1 MLQVAAVQTLDS
13 TGEVRKAD
21 PCVLVWDSETLQEE
35 NRLFHGRGYRG
46 VQCSSFSPAGNT
58 LISVCTDNAHTMFV
72 WEWRKGQCL
81 LSRKT
86 RAGAPPT
93 VYGLAWSAFHVDQV
107 VTFGHNHVH
116 FWKLRRN
123 TGTSS
128 TKVLACHKYNA
139 YCKRL
144 SVCIV
149 PKTSVVKGPCTQ
161 CFAVR
166 GEAGCRSGSWAVV
179 QGSHPLN
186 I

>member
-1 MLQVAAVQTLDS
+1 MLYHVLQVAAVQTRDS
-13 TGEVRKAD
+13 SGDIRKAD

-35 NRLFHGRGYRG
+35 HRLFHGRGYRG
-46 VQCSSFSPAGNT
+46 VKCTSFSPAGNT

-107 VTFGHNHVH
+107 ATFGHNHLH

-123 TGTSS
+123 TAASS
-128 TKVLACHKYNA
+128 MKVLAHSRCPA
-139 YCKRL
+139 YCRRL
-144 SVCIV
+144 
-149 PKTSVVKGPCTQ
+149 GACTV
-161 CFAVR
+161 AK
-166 GEAGCRSGSWAVV
+166 AS
-179 QGSHPLN
+179 
-186 I
+186 